1 MADEKDELIPINIG
15 NINDGAV
22 IDMFERELQCALK
35 NINDLSTPATAT
47 RSITIKLDLKPHSD
61 RCVIETTVS
70 CSTKLAGVEKH
81 NSKVFMGRTEENG
94 VIAFSEDPR
103 QMGFWRAPKQREEA
117 PVIQFKREAQEQ

>member
-1 MADEKDELIPINIG
+1 MAEEKEELIPINIG

-22 IDMFERELQCALK
+22 IDMFDRELQSALK

-47 RSITIKLDLKPHSD
+47 RSITIRLDLKPHSD

-81 NSKVFMGRTEENG
+81 NSKVFMGRTEDNS
-94 VIAFSEDPR
+94 VIAFASDPR
-103 QMGFWRAPKQREEA
+103 QMAFWTAPKPREEA
-117 PVIQFKREAQEQ
+117 PVIQFRAESQQQ